1 MRAAG
6 VGEPTAKAMYGA
18 VYNFGPRWGI
28 GSNQRGPAA
37 AQYRTQEQQ
46 AAFFDELKGWIEREN
61 PTPEQIAKRMDE
73 YSEPPKRQ

>member
-1 MRAAG
+1 MERFIILAP
-6 VGEPTAKAMYGA
+6 VG
-18 VYNFGPRWGI
+18 GI

-73 YSEPPKRQ
+73 YGEPPKRQ